1 LEPQIAQINADFFGN
16 NKTVEEDK
24 TEAKAVSSVKTGAED
39 FLGRVVLGVGTDIVE
54 VERIRKAVER
64 HGERFLQRLY
74 TEEELAYCRRHREPH
89 PFLAARFAAKE
100 AASKAFGTGLA
111 RGFGWKTFSV
121 RHNEHGA
128 PLAVLDEAG
137 RGLLAARGATGM
149 LVSLSHTASLGHAVV
164 LLVK

>member
-1 LEPQIAQINADFFGN
+1 M
-16 NKTVEEDK
+16 
-24 TEAKAVSSVKTGAED
+24 SSEIESVV
-39 FLGRVVLGVGTDIVE
+39 GRVVLGVGTDIVE
-54 VERIRKAVER
+54 VERIRAAVQK

-74 TEEELAYCRRHREPH
+74 TEAELAYCRKHREPH

-121 RHNEHGA
+121 AHDEHGA
-128 PLAVLDEAG
+128 PVAVLDEAG
-137 RGLLAARGATGM
+137 RGLLAARGATGL
-149 LVSLSHTASLGHAVV
+149 LVSLSHTAALGHAVV